1 MANVLENAVSRMV
14 DDYVDEQLDIYK
26 QQGKELAD
34 KAIKSVGKRVQ
45 KEFIDKIE
53 DKAFKKAASSTLKK
67 FSSVDN
73 ILGAFKSIKD
83 DVEML
88 QNASQDVQVIAG
100 YFQDF
105 LEGKIDRV
113 QMMEMAVDKADE
125 YISNLVGSIA
135 TKMAVEF
142 GPLAPEVGAFASEVA
157 SKMFREACLPVI
169 QAAKRAK
176 VAREN
181 YELLHGIYE
190 EAIVQKQHQREI
202 FINKMTA
209 KFQANEKLINESL
222 DELDRA
228 LSVNDV
234 NKISSTLN
242 NLAKDIGGR
251 ELPIKSR
258 EAFDDIILNKKGKLK
273 IG

>member
-1 MANVLENAVSRMV
+1 MV